1 MKLRKTALYKLVLIV
16 AVLAA
21 VLEFF
26 FAHPHYHEWW
36 NTTPGFNLLFG
47 FAGCW
52 LLIFVAKI
60 VMTPLLQR
68 PEDYYDD
75 GGDDDDE

>member
-1 MKLRKTALYKLVLIV
+1 LPLSWSFSSLILIITNGGTLPRVLICC
-16 AVLAA
+16 
-21 VLEFF
+21 
-26 FAHPHYHEWW
+26 
-36 NTTPGFNLLFG
+36 